1 MHETRLRF
9 RIPTGRTLAV
19 QRALAALAQAAA
31 PDAAGASPVPRR
43 RLAPATPRQIRIGR
57 SLVQIT
63 LQPVQA
69 RADRPRAAEPR
80 LEFLLV
86 HGKAAALVQF
96 ARSWVERFALGLDLG
111 TWLPGGEGPG
121 AQSAPGT
128 GRGLKPSM
136 SAQQALQ
143 TLVAG
148 VLQQLLPNLAQ
159 RLQPPDPTASV
170 AQAQALHQLRV
181 ALRRLRCAA
190 WLLGSQAEGWNPAWE
205 AAIRALFVAS
215 GMARDQEVL
224 QSSLLPTLR
233 ALQAPWVEL
242 PAATQP
248 AALAP
253 VLDAPEVGRLV
264 WDLVQFAHAQPA
276 TYRPADRPPTAGHP
290 ALMDRVAPALKT
302 LRRRVA
308 RDVERF
314 ADLDDVGVHTLRK
327 RLKRLRYSLEFL
339 APLLPRHRLRPY
351 LETLQRV
358 QAALGSWHD
367 LVVAEGLYRQQALT
381 DARAWFVVG
390 WVVARKATLRDEA
403 AGHLQRLVRL
413 EKPW

>member
-1 MHETRLRF
+1 MQETRLRF

-19 QRALAALAQAAA
+19 QRALSVLAPAAA
-31 PDAAGASPVPRR
+31 PDAAGVSPTPRR
-43 RLAPATPRQIRIGR
+43 PRVPATPRQIRIGR

-63 LQPVQA
+63 LQPVQT
-69 RADRPRAAEPR
+69 RADSPPTAEPR

-86 HGKAAALVQF
+86 QGKAAALFQLT
-96 ARSWVERFALGLDLG
+96 RSWVERFALSLDLG
-111 TWLPGGEGPG
+111 TWLPDGEGHY

-128 GRGLKPSM
+128 GSGLKPSM
-136 SAQQALQ
+136 SAQKALQ

-159 RLQPPDPTASV
+159 RLQPPDPTSSL

-190 WLLGSQAEGWNPAWE
+190 WLLGSQAEGWNASWE

-224 QSSLLPTLR
+224 QSSLVPTLR
-233 ALQAPWVEL
+233 ALQAPLVEL
-242 PAATQP
+242 PAAPQP

-253 VLDAPEVGRLV
+253 VLDAPEVGHLV
-264 WDLVQFAHAQPA
+264 WDLLQFAHAQPA
-276 TYRPADRPPTAGHP
+276 AYRPADRPPAAGHP
-290 ALMDRVAPALKT
+290 TLMDRVAPALKT

-327 RLKRLRYSLEFL
+327 RLKRLRYCLEFL

-367 LVVAEGLYRQQALT
+367 LVVAEGLYRQQARS

-390 WVVARKATLRDEA
+390 WVVARKAALRDEA
-403 AGHLQRLVRL
+403 AGHLQRLARL
-413 EKPW
+413 QKPW